1 MTTKPHCPNCSRSL
15 PGGRFNACPACGYD
29 LRSGALTAPFS
40 SATATA
46 GQQQAPP
53 KANPQ
58 VFGASSGGATPPK
71 PISSS
76 ASSILFARAK
86 KCRFLLLAF
95 LACLALT
102 NFVPSLW
109 TFWYASRLRELVAQH
124 GLGNVPQHH
133 LDAVNND
140 DWLNIASLLGA
151 FVAAI
156 LLLMLIYQST
166 KVLRDIGIPGL
177 KWSPGWTM
185 GSVLIPFLFLYR
197 PWVGLNE
204 LDRTL
209 TGMLDPSSGGRLP
222 PAIARRDFGLPTLI
236 YAILF
241 FLSLIA
247 NKVFGAVE
255 KQLENKNIPDQLAFY
270 HYVDSWEKYII
281 ALLLFVVIM
290 IFTHSI
296 YWNKIF
302 NKMEEVSR
310 KINTP

>member
-40 SATATA
+40 STTATAT
-46 GQQQAPP
+46 QQHAPP
-53 KANPQ
+53 KPYPQ
-58 VFGASSGGATPPK
+58 VFGAPTGSATLLT

-86 KCRFLLLAF
+86 KCRFLLLA
-95 LACLALT
+95 LVSCLAIT
-102 NFVPSLW
+102 TFVPSLW
-109 TFWYASRLRELVAQH
+109 AFWYASRLRELVAQH
-124 GLGNVPQHH
+124 GFGNVPQNH
-133 LDAVNND
+133 LDAANNGE
-140 DWLNIASLLGA
+140 WLSIASLLGA
-151 FVAAI
+151 FVGAI
-156 LLLMLIYQST
+156 VLLILTYQST

-177 KWSPGWTM
+177 KWSPGWTT
-185 GSVLIPFLFLYR
+185 GSILIPFLFLYR

-209 TGMLDPSSGGRLP
+209 TGMLDPSSGGRLA
-222 PAIARRDFGLPTLI
+222 PAIARRDFGLSTLI

-241 FLSLIA
+241 FLFLIA
-247 NKVFGAVE
+247 QKVFGAVE
-255 KQLENKNIPDQLAFY
+255 KQLENKNIPDQFSFY
-270 HYVDSWEKYII
+270 QYVDSWEKYII
-281 ALLLFVVIM
+281 SMLLFVVIM

-302 NKMEEVSR
+302 NKMEELSR
-310 KINTP
+310 KLSTP